1 MAWRPWFQTAHV
13 VKGQM
18 KSKMK
23 AIERWDIV
31 RGDWV
36 NGNDCTCVYTRIK
49 IHVTTGAGDGW

>member
-36 NGNDCTCVYTRIK
+36 RSETRK
-49 IHVTTGAGDGW
+49 TRVRACRCAGAVDGW

>member
-23 AIERWDIV
+23 AIERWDIM

-36 NGNDCTCVYTRIK
+36 RLQRQPLA
-49 IHVTTGAGDGW
+49 H